1 MMTRMRIVGAA
12 LMALTLAACSDTQLS
27 ITNPNSPT
35 VAAAAGDPS
44 ALQLLATGLQSNFR
58 AGRTSLISDLGIF
71 GRESYNYFMT
81 DGRATTHYLVGIASG
96 SVMAIDP
103 SGFAS
108 GNWSGQYNA
117 LRNIYNFKKTIT
129 DNTTLT
135 AAQKSASIGF
145 ARTLEGQMLYELL
158 MTRDSLGIIV
168 EIKDNASDLAP
179 FVSRDSA
186 YKYVLATFDDAAT
199 KLAAGGSA
207 FPFTLHSGFTGFNT
221 PVTFATYTQALKARA
236 AVNYAAI
243 TNSSSMYTTAL
254 TALSASYLNL
264 GATTRATLDAGV
276 YHIYSTASGDA
287 SNGLNV
293 TTNLDL
299 YAHMSIATDA
309 EAGDLRYAAKVI
321 TGAARTPAGGIGL
334 TSTLRFNIWATGSTP
349 ISSIRNEEL
358 IALHAEASLGA
369 GNAAAAITDIN
380 ILRQKSGGL
389 AATTLTAASGT
400 PAILTGILK
409 EKRMSTL
416 MEATRWVDMRKYGK
430 LADLPIDVIPGST
443 VKHFMARVVPIPQG
457 ECLVRAGKVAP
468 FAGPGC

>member
-1 MMTRMRIVGAA
+1 MTRMRIVGAA

-44 ALQLLATGLQSNFR
+44 SLQLLATGLQSNYR
-58 AGRTSLISDLGIF
+58 AGRTGLISDLGIF

-81 DGRATTHYLVGIASG
+81 DGRTTTHYLVGIASG
-96 SVMAIDP
+96 GVQAIDP

-108 GNWSGQYNA
+108 GDWSGQYNA

-129 DNTTLT
+129 ANTTLT
-135 AAQKSASIGF
+135 DAQKNASLGF

-168 EIKDNASDLAP
+168 EIKENASDLAP

-186 YKYVLATFDDAAT
+186 YKYVLASFDDAAT

-221 PVTFATYTQALKARA
+221 PATFATYTQALKARA

-243 TNSSSMYTTAL
+243 TNSAAMYTTAL

-264 GATTRATLDAGV
+264 AATTRADLDKGV
-276 YHIYSTASGDA
+276 YHVYSTASGDA

-321 TGAARTPAGGIGL
+321 AGTARTPAGGIGV
-334 TSTLRFNIWATGSTP
+334 TSTLRFNIWANGSTP

-409 EKRMSTL
+409 EKRLSTL

-430 LADLPIDVIPGST
+430 LADLPIDITSGT
-443 VKHFMARVVPIPQG
+443 NKHFVARVIPIPQA
-457 ECLVRAGKVAP
+457 ECLSRAGKAAP